1 MSCQVSAVDEAGE
14 NFYNEEEK
22 GDHGCLMQMAL
33 AWVLRRTTSVI
44 IGASRLTQIQ
54 ENMAV
59 LSKLDFTAE
68 ELDRIES
75 IRSEK

>member
-1 MSCQVSAVDEAGE
+1 MV
-14 NFYNEEEK
+14 
-22 GDHGCLMQMAL
+22 AL
-33 AWVLRRTTSVI
+33 CRWRWRGYCAARRRI

-54 ENMAV
+54 ENTAV

-75 IRSEK
+75 ILSEK

>member
-14 NFYNEEEK
+14 NFYNGEEK

-33 AWVLRRTTSVI
+33 ACVLRRTTSVI

-54 ENMAV
+54 ENTAV

-75 IRSEK
+75 ILSEK

>member
-1 MSCQVSAVDEAGE
+1 
-14 NFYNEEEK
+14 
-22 GDHGCLMQMAL
+22 MQMAL

-44 IGASRLTQIQ
+44 IGANRLTQIQ
-54 ENMAV
+54 ENTAV

-75 IRSEK
+75 ILSEK